1 MYALAVAVAVPV
13 HLTIIGSLAL
23 PQSVPVRQYKHKL
36 STKAS
41 ETRSGGSHLVTF
53 EGMGNLMKKTRD

>member
-41 ETRSGGSHLVTF
+41 ETGSILNIH
-53 EGMGNLMKKTRD
+53 